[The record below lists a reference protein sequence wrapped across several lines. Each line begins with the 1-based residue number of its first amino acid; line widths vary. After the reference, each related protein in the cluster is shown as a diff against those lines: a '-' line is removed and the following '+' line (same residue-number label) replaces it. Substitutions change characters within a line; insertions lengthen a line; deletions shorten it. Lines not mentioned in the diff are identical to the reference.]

1 MAMAIRLPE
10 TGAAQVD
17 ERRRR
22 VARTRASPTPRS
34 EAAASASSGPSKP
47 VNPSGPVPPAVVVG
61 DTTADV
67 GDGVVGDGDGDGEGE
82 ESWLVEHLGGGRVV
96 RRASSRHIHLT
107 ISSRVELVAL
117 DGDPVAD
124 DVDRLGGE
132 GGEREGSWPPGWC
145 RSSRRQPDPE

>member
-1 MAMAIRLPE
+1 MSAAGTRVLDPRLSRMC
-10 TGAAQVD
+10 GAWQ
-17 ERRRR
+17 
-22 VARTRASPTPRS
+22 RS
-34 EAAASASSGPSKP
+34 RM
-47 VNPSGPVPPAVVVG
+47 G
-61 DTTADV
+61 DGDLLMF
-67 GDGVVGDGDGDGEGE
+67 GDGVVGDGDGDGDGE

-96 RRASSRHIHLT
+96 RRAGSRHIHLT

-145 RSSRRQPDPE
+145 RSSRRRPDPG